1 MDPSSISLFGSC
13 RINLIKNNK
22 INSILGY
29 AHSTKEIIQQIKILL
44 GQVVLHGQIETFCF
58 STSVI
63 GRKPLRITGET
74 IKAFNDSSV
83 CIVEISSLKTYVYGN
98 HYLNHLAVDK
108 RAAIYTIHTPKEL
121 REGYKCVKMGS
132 DELENDI
139 LEIRR
144 LIKPRRLILVTHYNA
159 KLYGAYLVARDTLI
173 NLIVD
178 IAKKYN
184 IAVINPSA
192 VLVAYTQE
200 QVFMRDLVHY
210 TQFGISKMVE
220 YMNDFL
226 VRESP
231 IDSSE

>member
-1 MDPSSISLFGSC
+1 MDPNISLFGSC
-13 RINLIKNNK
+13 RINLVKNNK
-22 INSILGY
+22 VNSVLGY
-29 AHSTKEIIQQIKILL
+29 AHSTKEIIQQINILL
-44 GQVVLHGQIETFCF
+44 GKTVLPENIEAFCF
-58 STSVI
+58 STSII
-63 GRKPLRITGET
+63 GRKPLRITGDT

-98 HYLNHLAVDK
+98 YYLNHLAVDK

-121 REGYKCVKMGS
+121 REGYKCITMGP
-132 DELENDI
+132 DELERDI

-144 LIKPRRLILVTHYNA
+144 LIKPQRLILVTHYNA
-159 KLYGAYLVARDTLI
+159 KLYGAYLIARDTLI
-173 NLIVD
+173 NLIMGV
-178 IAKKYN
+178 AKKHN

-192 VLVAYTQE
+192 VLVTYTQE

-226 VRESP
+226 ICESP